1 MFHVILHP
9 EEDANSTANNMLL
22 ETNLKL
28 PILQVA
34 VGNFS
39 RLVLKS
45 KQIYKL
51 FHSSKDLYYYSTYF
65 VIFMVRQIQE
75 VNRKGLEDLELYQ
88 IKNSLVK
95 DQGQLM
101 RDFSTE
107 EWVCKIPHT
116 CIHGLRTPNEEI
128 NQ

>member
-1 MFHVILHP
+1 
-9 EEDANSTANNMLL
+9 
-22 ETNLKL
+22 
-28 PILQVA
+28 
-34 VGNFS
+34 
-39 RLVLKS
+39 
-45 KQIYKL
+45 
-51 FHSSKDLYYYSTYF
+51 
-65 VIFMVRQIQE
+65 MVRQIQE

-116 CIHGLRTPNEEI
+116 CIHGLRTPNEGI
-128 NQ
+128 NQLNLKIWANVADKICFGRTIKFGIGIEFSAVQ

>member
-1 MFHVILHP
+1 
-9 EEDANSTANNMLL
+9 
-22 ETNLKL
+22 
-28 PILQVA
+28 
-34 VGNFS
+34 
-39 RLVLKS
+39 
-45 KQIYKL
+45 
-51 FHSSKDLYYYSTYF
+51 
-65 VIFMVRQIQE
+65 MVRQIQE

-128 NQ
+128 NQYNLKIWANVADKICFGRT

>member
-39 RLVLKS
+39 RLVLNLVFKRQKALS
-45 KQIYKL
+45 KK
-51 FHSSKDLYYYSTYF
+51 H
-65 VIFMVRQIQE
+65 
-75 VNRKGLEDLELYQ
+75 
-88 IKNSLVK
+88 
-95 DQGQLM
+95 
-101 RDFSTE
+101 
-107 EWVCKIPHT
+107 KICHLLP
-116 CIHGLRTPNEEI
+116 GWY
-128 NQ
+128 